1 MKSLSAHSFKKVIK
15 GLGISLQQLISK
27 LPTQQM
33 RPAMQWSGNLISK
46 LPTQQMR
53 PAMQRSAH
61 LKKEL
66 PPRKIT
72 LAMQRAAYL
81 LIGITLLFSC
91 KRQEITLS
99 TTTDVNITGYFEQH
113 RDQFSEFEKILER
126 SGTASFLGAYGKYT
140 VFAPTNAAVKVYLE
154 SIGKSSLDQVD
165 PALLKDLVRF
175 HTINDTVSTAFF
187 KDGKL
192 QQLTMYGQ
200 YLLTGAAFTNGVTRY
215 TINRQASITEANIR
229 TGNGI
234 IHVLDKVL
242 TPASKTLAQM
252 IESDPKYSIF
262 SEALKAT
269 KFYDSLNVLP
279 ANQTADTTKRF
290 LTLIAETD
298 DVFRQAG
305 ISSFEQLKQRYS
317 KTGNPTSHT
326 DSLWLFVA
334 YRISPGARYLAD
346 IVTASSHPTLAPQE
360 IITSKLSGQA
370 VLINDDEF
378 NGVRE
383 PGYEVNRAGS
393 DNTAQNGVL
402 HTVNKSYA
410 IKIRQPTPLYWDVA
424 DQPELMKL
432 TSFRRAGS
440 ESVSIGT
447 KTSLLSGVVFGNSSA
462 TQDNTYNVDGAAPS
476 NAYANNDVLSLSFG
490 GTSARQQWMEFTTPM
505 IIKGRY
511 KVWICYRQNGSGANI
526 QAIMDFGTPQEQVM
540 PNIASWATYLTGI
553 GVALADVNSDNLLEA
568 QGYKRYAANYSLTG
582 GNHVGRLM
590 GTVNITTTDKHTI
603 RLNRV
608 GGRDGSRTTTLD
620 MIQFIPVEMDQQY
633 PRFYRDGT
641 RMNRP

>member
-1 MKSLSAHSFKKVIK
+1 MKSLFAY
-15 GLGISLQQLISK
+15 GLK
-27 LPTQQM
+27 C
-33 RPAMQWSGNLISK
+33 AF
-46 LPTQQMR
+46 
-53 PAMQRSAH
+53 
-61 LKKEL
+61 
-66 PPRKIT
+66 
-72 LAMQRAAYL
+72 YL
-81 LIGITLLFSC
+81 LIGIALLLSC
-91 KRQEITLS
+91 KRQEITM
-99 TTTDVNITGYFEQH
+99 TTTSDVNITGYFEQH
-113 RDQFSEFEKILER
+113 PDRFSDFQQILER
-126 SGTASFLGAYGKYT
+126 SGTASFLGAYGNYT
-140 VFAPTNAAVKVYLE
+140 VFAPTNAAIKEYLQT
-154 SIGKSSLDQVD
+154 IGKSSLDQVD
-165 PALLKDLVRF
+165 PAVLKDLVKL

-215 TINRQASITEANIR
+215 TINRQATITEANIH

-242 TPASKTLAQM
+242 TPATKTLAQM
-252 IESDPKYSIF
+252 IEADPGYTIF

-269 KFYDSLNVLP
+269 KFYDSLNVVP
-279 ANQTADTTKRF
+279 ESGTPDANRRF
-290 LTLIAETD
+290 FTLIAEKD
-298 DVFRQAG
+298 EVFRQAG

-317 KTGNPTSHT
+317 KTGNPASHA

-378 NGVRE
+378 NGIKE
-383 PGYEVNRAGS
+383 PGYEVDRAGS

-402 HTVNKSYA
+402 HSVTKNYA

-432 TSFRRAGS
+432 TTFRKPGS
-440 ESVSIGT
+440 EGVSLGS
-447 KTSLLSGVVFGNSSA
+447 KTSIVAGIVFGNSSA

-476 NAYANNDVLSLSFG
+476 NAYANNDVLALSFG
-490 GTSARQQWMEFTTPM
+490 GTTARQQYMDFTTPM

-511 KVWICYRQNGSGANI
+511 KVWICYRQNGSGANM
-526 QAIMDFGTPQEQVM
+526 QAIMDPGTVREQVM
-540 PNIASWATYLTGI
+540 PNIASWATYLNGV
-553 GVALADVNSDNLLEA
+553 GVALTDPNSDNLLEA
-568 QGYKRYAANYSLTG
+568 QGYKRYAASYSLTG
-582 GNHVGRLM
+582 GNHAARLM
-590 GTVNITTTDKHTI
+590 GTVNITTTDKHVI

-608 GGRDGSRTTTLD
+608 GGRDGTRTTTLD

-641 RMNRP
+641 RMTRP